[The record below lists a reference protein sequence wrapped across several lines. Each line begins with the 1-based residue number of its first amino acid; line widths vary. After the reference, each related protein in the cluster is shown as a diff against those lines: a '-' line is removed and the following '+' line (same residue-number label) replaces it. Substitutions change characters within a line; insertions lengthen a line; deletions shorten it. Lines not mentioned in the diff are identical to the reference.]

1 MFSPDLEQ
9 LKPEGSFL
17 GLMTY
22 NVRYDNPN
30 DGDDSWQYRRG
41 EVVKFLGKVSPSIF
55 GLQEALDHQVN
66 DVKEG
71 LPNCE
76 HVGVGRDGGK
86 HGEYNPIFFNTKQM
100 KLLDS
105 CTFWLSDTPD
115 VVGSRFEGA
124 SLPRIC
130 TWGRFRG
137 LDSEY
142 SDLGEFINFYVFNT
156 HLDHQHRSIRKK
168 QACVILN
175 FMQSNIPEGVP
186 AVLMG
191 DFNAEKSEDCIS
203 EVSAVLKD
211 ASQPASVIRGASTFT
226 DFDGKSHENIDY
238 MFYRGFNAHLHGV
251 LKDTREN
258 GRFLSDHRPVYCM
271 FTPNI

>member
-1 MFSPDLEQ
+1 MFSTDLAKY
-9 LKPEGSFL
+9 KPKGSFL

-30 DGDDSWQYRRG
+30 DGADSWQHRKG
-41 EVVKFLGKVSPSIF
+41 EVVKFLEAVNPCIF

-66 DVKEG
+66 DVKKG
-71 LPNCE
+71 LPSYE
-76 HVGVGRDGGK
+76 HVGVGRDGSK
-86 HGEYNPIFFNTKQM
+86 HGEYNPIFYNTRQT

-105 CTFWLSDTPD
+105 STFWLSKTPD

-142 SDLGEFINFYVFNT
+142 SDLGEFISFYVLNT
-156 HLDHQHRSIRKK
+156 HLDHQHSSIRKK
-168 QACVILN
+168 QTSVIHN
-175 FMQSNIPEGVP
+175 FIQNSIPEGVP

-191 DFNAEKSEDCIS
+191 DFNAARSEECIS
-203 EVSAVLKD
+203 EVSAILKD
-211 ASQPASVIRGASTFT
+211 TSQTASIIKEASEFT
-226 DFDGKSHENIDY
+226 GFDGKSNETIDY
-238 MFYRGFNAHLHGV
+238 MFYRGFNAHLYAV

-258 GRFLSDHRPVYCM
+258 GRFLSDHRPVYSM
-271 FTPNI
+271 FTPEI